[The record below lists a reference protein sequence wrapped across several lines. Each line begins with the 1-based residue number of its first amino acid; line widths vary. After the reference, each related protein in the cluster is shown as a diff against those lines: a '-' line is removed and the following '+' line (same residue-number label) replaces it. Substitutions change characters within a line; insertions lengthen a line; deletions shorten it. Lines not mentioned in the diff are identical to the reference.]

1 MFYPIFILLKSFI
14 TPEKSST
21 AKMLL
26 QGLAKMFDSAGQY
39 GYYPSFVD
47 FTLSE

>member
-1 MFYPIFILLKSFI
+1 MHHVLPLFLPLQSFI
-14 TPEKSST
+14 AAEKNST

-39 GYYPSFVD
+39 G
-47 FTLSE
+47 